1 MFHID
6 HKYSYCV
13 LGEEEEEEKKEEE
26 EFEDEI
32 CPGESAMVP
41 LSFSSQISFPGRDR
55 GHGQSWAQ
63 KCGQVL
69 YRDDPWK

>member
-13 LGEEEEEEKKEEE
+13 LGEEEKEEE

-41 LSFSSQISFPGRDR
+41 LSFSSQISFPGKDR
-55 GHGQSWAQ
+55 GRGQS
-63 KCGQVL
+63 
-69 YRDDPWK
+69 